1 MRNASHRSICR
12 LRRAARRVGG
22 RQEGVAGRD
31 PSQGSPVPS
40 STPTPTPQENPQPGT
55 PTRPQSPPVLGPAT
69 PHIPCAPSQGVHL
82 CLGALTSLHSSVHL
96 PRSICLSLCVCLSFS
111 GCVACFSRVLSFH
124 ECLPISV
131 STCISCISLSTC
143 LLSACSL
150 GFLFFASPSF
160 PFFRSIC
167 HPSVPLSFCP
177 RGSCLSLLLS
187 VPESSHQPQLS
198 LSNSLPV
205 TLTLCP
211 LSVGTPPL
219 SSSFPLFL
227 CFGPCLHVLSL
238 SPTVSTRVS
247 ILSPYFSI
255 PVCVHLSRCP
265 CLSISLCVSLS
276 LLPFGSVP
284 LPSLPRVPCLT
295 CQLPVPLVGPIS
307 MSTRGQQVRAFQ
319 VGSLTGWLRS
329 LPASPVA

>member
-1 MRNASHRSICR
+1 MRLIAQSVAS
-12 LRRAARRVGG
+12 AGQPAGWGG

-177 RGSCLSLLLS
+177 RASSLEKVSLHRSGLYSGYMCQVVLVGQKEESGCLRLRTWPTEPKWLQVGRPGVCNNALMISFTPFGAEMGSGDVS
-187 VPESSHQPQLS
+187 Q
-198 LSNSLPV
+198 N
-205 TLTLCP
+205 TLQ
-211 LSVGTPPL
+211 
-219 SSSFPLFL
+219 
-227 CFGPCLHVLSL
+227 GPCRSA
-238 SPTVSTRVS
+238 
-247 ILSPYFSI
+247 
-255 PVCVHLSRCP
+255 
-265 CLSISLCVSLS
+265 
-276 LLPFGSVP
+276 
-284 LPSLPRVPCLT
+284 RVPGWNAH
-295 CQLPVPLVGPIS
+295 PAHGSKGDINSGSPGPL
-307 MSTRGQQVRAFQ
+307 
-319 VGSLTGWLRS
+319 
-329 LPASPVA
+329 

>member
-177 RGSCLSLLLS
+177 RGSCLCLSYFLYPSLLTN
-187 VPESSHQPQLS
+187 PSS
-198 LSNSLPV
+198 
-205 TLTLCP
+205 LCP
-211 LSVGTPPL
+211 T
-219 SSSFPLFL
+219 
-227 CFGPCLHVLSL
+227 
-238 SPTVSTRVS
+238 
-247 ILSPYFSI
+247 
-255 PVCVHLSRCP
+255 
-265 CLSISLCVSLS
+265 VSLS
-276 LLPFGSVP
+276 LLLSAHCLWGRPLCPHLSLSFSALVP
-284 LPSLPRVPCLT
+284 VSMSSHSLPLFRPGSQSCLPTSLSLSLST
-295 CQLPVPLVGPIS
+295 CLAAHVCPYLSVCLCLCSHLGLYLCLPFPGFL
-307 MSTRGQQVRAFQ
+307 A
-319 VGSLTGWLRS
+319 
-329 LPASPVA
+329 

>member
-22 RQEGVAGRD
+22 RQEGVVGRD

-177 RGSCLSLLLS
+177 RGSCLCLSYFLYPSLLTN
-187 VPESSHQPQLS
+187 PSS
-198 LSNSLPV
+198 
-205 TLTLCP
+205 LCP
-211 LSVGTPPL
+211 T
-219 SSSFPLFL
+219 
-227 CFGPCLHVLSL
+227 
-238 SPTVSTRVS
+238 
-247 ILSPYFSI
+247 
-255 PVCVHLSRCP
+255 
-265 CLSISLCVSLS
+265 VSLS
-276 LLPFGSVP
+276 LLLSAHCLWGRPLCHHLSLSFSALVP
-284 LPSLPRVPCLT
+284 VSMSSHSLPLFRPGSQSCLPTSLSLSVST
-295 CQLPVPLVGPIS
+295 CLAAHVCPYLSVCLCLCSHLGLYLCLPFPGFL
-307 MSTRGQQVRAFQ
+307 A
-319 VGSLTGWLRS
+319 
-329 LPASPVA
+329 

>member
-55 PTRPQSPPVLGPAT
+55 PTRPQSPRVLGPAT

-124 ECLPISV
+124 ECLPISLCPPV
-131 STCISCISLSTC
+131 SP
-143 LLSACSL
+143 
-150 GFLFFASPSF
+150 ASPCPPVFSLPAPWVF
-160 PFFRSIC
+160 SSLHLPLPFFRSIC

-177 RGSCLSLLLS
+177 RGSCLCLSYFLYPSLLTN
-187 VPESSHQPQLS
+187 PSS
-198 LSNSLPV
+198 
-205 TLTLCP
+205 LCP
-211 LSVGTPPL
+211 T
-219 SSSFPLFL
+219 
-227 CFGPCLHVLSL
+227 
-238 SPTVSTRVS
+238 
-247 ILSPYFSI
+247 
-255 PVCVHLSRCP
+255 
-265 CLSISLCVSLS
+265 VSLS
-276 LLPFGSVP
+276 LLLSAHCLWGRPLCHHLSLSFSALVP
-284 LPSLPRVPCLT
+284 VSMSSHSLPLFRPGSQSCLPTSLSLSVST
-295 CQLPVPLVGPIS
+295 CLAAHVCPYLSVCLCLCSHLGLYLCLPFPGFL
-307 MSTRGQQVRAFQ
+307 A
-319 VGSLTGWLRS
+319 
-329 LPASPVA
+329 

>member
-124 ECLPISV
+124 ECLPISLCPPV
-131 STCISCISLSTC
+131 SPASPCPPVFSLPAPWVFSS
-143 LLSACSL
+143 LHLPLFPSLDLSAIPLSHC
-150 GFLFFASPSF
+150 
-160 PFFRSIC
+160 
-167 HPSVPLSFCP
+167 PSVHVVPVSVSPTFCTRVFSPTPALSVQQSPCHSFSLPTVCGDAP
-177 RGSCLSLLLS
+177 SVIIFPSLSLLW
-187 VPESSHQPQLS
+187 S
-198 LSNSLPV
+198 LSPCPLTLSHCFDQGLNPVSLLLYPC
-205 TLTLCP
+205 LCP
-211 LSVGTPPL
+211 LVSLPMSV
-219 SSSFPLFL
+219 
-227 CFGPCLHVLSL
+227 H
-238 SPTVSTRVS
+238 
-247 ILSPYFSI
+247 
-255 PVCVHLSRCP
+255 
-265 CLSISLCVSLS
+265 ISLCVSVSAPIWVCTSAFPSQGS
-276 LLPFGSVP
+276 LLDLSAP
-284 LPSLPRVPCLT
+284 
-295 CQLPVPLVGPIS
+295 
-307 MSTRGQQVRAFQ
+307 
-319 VGSLTGWLRS
+319 RS
-329 LPASPVA
+329 LGWPNLHVH